1 MAEKEFDL
9 VIRGGTLID
18 GAGGEPREADI
29 AIRDGLI
36 AAVGKGAGSGR
47 EEIDAKSLLV
57 TPGFVDIHTHY
68 DGQVTWESRLVPSVA
83 HGVTTAVMGNCGV
96 GFAPCKAD
104 QHELLIR
111 LMEGVEDIPHPVLAE
126 GLPWSW
132 ESYPEYLAFLSERRY
147 DIDFAGYLP
156 HAALRVYVMGQRGVD
171 REPAT
176 ETDKLRM
183 AEIVG
188 EAVKAGAMGVA
199 TSRTLFHRSSDGNS
213 IPTLT
218 ASEDELTA
226 LAMALKACGT
236 GIMQVVADYDDP
248 PALFGMMRRLAAC
261 SGRPLTF
268 SLGAGNVRANP
279 WREILQWVA
288 EANDNGVV
296 MRPQVMPRAIG
307 LLLGHEL
314 TLNPFYTTE
323 ANRTLAHLPFADKI
337 AALRNPQIRAQI
349 VGEPLKPDPK
359 NLLGAAVRR
368 FDRMFQLGDP
378 PDYEQAP
385 EASIAGIASRRGISP
400 EEVAYDLM
408 LERDGRNM
416 LYLAM
421 SNFADG
427 KLDAACEMLRH
438 RDVVPGLGDGGAH
451 CGTICDGSYSTF
463 MLTHYGRDRTRGA
476 KLPLPHI
483 VRSLTHGTASVVGLN
498 DRGLLAPGYKAD
510 LNLIDFDRLR
520 LRAPELVNDLPSG
533 GRRLIQRAEGYVA
546 TIVSGSETYR
556 DGEATGALPGRLVR
570 GAQPAPH

>member
-1 MAEKEFDL
+1 MAQKEFDL

-18 GAGGEPREADI
+18 GSGGEPREADV

-36 AAVGKGAGSGR
+36 AAVGKPAGSGR
-47 EEIDAKSLLV
+47 EEIDAKGLLV

-68 DGQVTWESRLVPSVA
+68 DGQVTWENRLVPSVA

-96 GFAPCKAD
+96 GFAPCKPD

-132 ESYPEYLAFLSERRY
+132 ESYPEYLAFLSERPY
-147 DIDFAGYLP
+147 DIDVAGYLP

-176 ETDKLRM
+176 EADMRRM

-226 LAMALKACGT
+226 LAMALKGCGA
-236 GIMQVVADYDDP
+236 GIMQVVSDYDDP
-248 PALFGMMRRLAAC
+248 PALFGMMRRLAER

-296 MRPQVMPRAIG
+296 MRPQVMPRAVG

-314 TLNPFYTTE
+314 TLNPFYTTQGYR
-323 ANRTLAHLPFADKI
+323 ALAHLPFADKI
-337 AALRNPQIRAQI
+337 AALRNPEIRARV

-385 EASIAGIASRRGISP
+385 EASIAGIAARRGVTS
-400 EEVAYDLM
+400 EEAAYDLM

-463 MLTHYGRDRTRGA
+463 MLTHYGRDRTRGP
-476 KLPLPHI
+476 KLPIPHI
-483 VRSLTHGTASVVGLN
+483 VRSLTRGTASVVGLN
-498 DRGLLAPGYKAD
+498 DRGQVAPGYKAD

-520 LRAPELVNDLPSG
+520 LRAPELVSDLPAG
-533 GRRLIQRAEGYVA
+533 GHRLVQRAEGYVA
-546 TIVSGSETYR
+546 TIVSGNVTYR
-556 DGEATGALPGRLVR
+556 AGEATGMLPGRLVR
-570 GAQPAPH
+570 GAQPEPR